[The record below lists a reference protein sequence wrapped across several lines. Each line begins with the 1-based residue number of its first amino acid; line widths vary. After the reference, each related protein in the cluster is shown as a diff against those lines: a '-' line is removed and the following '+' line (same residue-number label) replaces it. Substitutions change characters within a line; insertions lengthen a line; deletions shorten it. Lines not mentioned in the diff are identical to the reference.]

1 MSNCCFNLLS
11 ICAFSTPGTS
21 SGSSAPPHL
30 SASLRRFISS
40 SSHCWVCL
48 FFFFF
53 FFNLIRRRGVCLCFA
68 DRDVWFLKCGYSLWA
83 RLTVYKINAAAAFR
97 RYGRSFSHASQEKST
112 RLRTGLLQR
121 ACMLAEPHKNGPR
134 APRKAER

>member
-11 ICAFSTPGTS
+11 ICPFSTPGTS

-30 SASLRRFISS
+30 SASLRRFIPS

-48 FFFFF
+48 FFFL
-53 FFNLIRRRGVCLCFA
+53 FFNLIRKRGVCLCFA

-97 RYGRSFSHASQEKST
+97 RYGRSFPHASQEKST
-112 RLRTGLLQR
+112 RLRTRLLQR

-134 APRKAER
+134 APCKAER